1 MITKAIV
8 ESIVDR
14 YTIKVRIPRL
24 DRTENSSIRT
34 PTEYLNE
41 AIVCTLANYDP
52 NIRVGDIVFVAL
64 DDQNEDEVIIL
75 GYLYR
80 EKRTETYA
88 DIILGDLNV
97 KTRATLPNE
106 TFIGNINPIEISYLQ
121 GSKENLQQQINY
133 LKTQVEELTE
143 LTSALVNEIK
153 ELKSS

>member
-24 DRTENSSIRT
+24 DRIETTSMRT
-34 PTEYLNE
+34 STEYLNE
-41 AIVCTLANYDP
+41 AIVCTLPNYDP
-52 NIRVGDIVFVAL
+52 NIRIGDIVFVAL

-97 KTRATLPNE
+97 KTRATLPRE
-106 TFIGNINPIEISYLQ
+106 TFIGNIKPTEIACLQ
-121 GSKENLQQQINY
+121 GANESLQAQITY
-133 LKTQVEELTE
+133 LKTQVEQLTE
-143 LTSALVNEIK
+143 LTNGLVKEVK
-153 ELKSS
+153 ELKST